1 MDNKKQSKKQ
11 EVIKNLIVKTT
22 KEIIAEEG
30 LDKVSVRKITNRMGY
45 SPGSIYHYFSDK
57 DEIIDYIFGLGYQEI
72 IMSVANELNRK
83 GNPRE
88 ILDNALS
95 AYMKIVIK
103 NSLEYKEIM
112 SSNNP
117 LIKEKT
123 SLLYQG
129 AAKNNRSI
137 EMIAKNLEEGISK
150 GVYRDMEVEVT
161 AQIIWTTAFGLAF
174 KMIQE
179 DISEDYREKL
189 IKALKDSIFSSLEVK

>member
-57 DEIIDYIFGLGYQEI
+57 DEIINYVFNIGYQEI
-72 IMSVANELNRK
+72 IMVVANELNK
-83 GNPRE
+83 EGSPEE
-88 ILDNALS
+88 ILDKAIS
-95 AYMKIVIK
+95 AYIAVVMK
-103 NSLEYKEIM
+103 NSLEYKEII

-129 AAKNNRSI
+129 AAKNNRFI
-137 EMIAKNLEEGISK
+137 QMIAKNLEEGISK

-174 KMIQE
+174 KMTRE
-179 DISEDYREKL
+179 DISENYRKKL
-189 IKALKDSIFSSLEVK
+189 IKALKDSIFSILEVK